1 MSIKIGLFLP
11 SGACVE
17 PEPVFF
23 EGHKSLQEH
32 IGGHFDVVRCD
43 MGHPEKIAILGYVHD
58 EGLLLDLPMN
68 YLATALFKQHIV
80 GDVVVTWG
88 LSPNGHYD
96 GDDYDF
102 PEEIMDY
109 LQTELL
115 KSTAEAYNQSTNITL
130 AMAVASSQGFITP
143 EEVYEIATD
152 LYNSRDNRDEELEKA
167 TIDRMNKVLEFV
179 VEFEE
184 KNPEKFRE
192 LVIDIDRQLGRD

>member
-43 MGHPEKIAILGYVHD
+43 MGHPEQIAILGYVHD
-58 EGLLLDLPMN
+58 EGLLLNLPMN
-68 YLATALFKQHIV
+68 YLATALFKRHIV

-88 LSPNGHYD
+88 LSPDGEYD

-102 PEEIMDY
+102 PEEIMEY
-109 LQTELL
+109 LQHELL
-115 KSTAEAYNQSTNITL
+115 QTTAEAYNQSTNITL
-130 AMAVASSQGFITP
+130 AMAVAISQKFVT
-143 EEVYEIATD
+143 EDEVTQVATD
-152 LYNSRDNRDEELEKA
+152 LYDSRGSGDKELEKA
-167 TIDRMNKVLEFV
+167 TVTRLNEILEFV
-179 VEFEE
+179 VEYQ
-184 KNPEKFRE
+184 KNNPEEFHKLIIE
-192 LVIDIDRQLGRD
+192 INQQLGED